1 MEDLDFRKLG
11 IVFPRFPSF
20 RFVSF
25 SFFKNVSF
33 NNLEREDEKFV
44 CPEKYKKNLEQD
56 RIRAQQHRKRKQV
69 KSQSKLSESAE
80 QTPQLSSSSSSLDVS
95 EDTRTQGNESAFRSK
110 RSLHR
115 SIKRAEKILPN
126 SPNTLPYS
134 VIFRKEMWSRGEGV
148 CIFSIVSLTLH
159 LLCEKVLREKWGWRF
174 VKMSNLSPVVSWK
187 KLRTVAI
194 MWFDGQ

>member
-1 MEDLDFRKLG
+1 MKNSFVLKNIKKTLNRTESEHNNTGKENKWKAK
-11 IVFPRFPSF
+11 VNFPS
-20 RFVSF
+20 
-25 SFFKNVSF
+25 
-33 NNLEREDEKFV
+33 L
-44 CPEKYKKNLEQD
+44 P
-56 RIRAQQHRKRKQV
+56 
-69 KSQSKLSESAE
+69 SKHHNYL
-80 QTPQLSSSSSSLDVS
+80 QSSSLDVS

-115 SIKRAEKILPN
+115 SVKRAEKILPN